1 MQTFILL
8 HLYKGC
14 KHSQINKNDMALDVN
29 TEHGHQ
35 IGNFCS
41 KLNACQLKRY
51 VLAWQLKF
59 ERESR
64 LDILLGRLF
73 QSFGVD
79 LRAYWLSWN
88 AMYTD

>member
-41 KLNACQLKRY
+41 NFTYQKIFFLC
-51 VLAWQLKF
+51 VL
-59 ERESR
+59 
-64 LDILLGRLF
+64 
-73 QSFGVD
+73 
-79 LRAYWLSWN
+79 
-88 AMYTD
+88 